1 MEKFNPSQDRVARY
15 RDMWNQ
21 HTEFNRLGYDGHNR
35 RSGITT
41 TGILKRR
48 RSRRRMNRWMNE
60 SVIRENRQ
68 VSRIYFD
75 PVGFQ
80 GLKKEQPLFL
90 LEPGATHNVL
100 PARIEQLPEPLKNVA

>member
-1 MEKFNPSQDRVARY
+1 MEKFNPIQDHIARK
-15 RDMWNQ
+15 RDMWDQ

-41 TGILKRR
+41 TGRLKRR
-48 RSRRRMNRWMNE
+48 RNRRRMNRWMNE
-60 SVIRENRQ
+60 SVVRENRP
-68 VSRIYFD
+68 VSRIHFD

-80 GLKKEQPLFL
+80 GLKTGEPLFY
-90 LEPGATHNVL
+90 LEPGVAHNVL